1 MSDVA
6 GKGFKKYI
14 CIGLLAHVDAGKT
27 TLSESLLFENGAMR
41 ERGRVDKG
49 NVFLDTYAVE
59 KERGITVFSKQAV
72 LKGEAADIILMDTPG
87 HVDFSA
93 EMERTLQILDGAVL
107 VLSGVEGIQAHTRTL
122 WKLLQKYDIPVMIFV
137 NKTDRFENR
146 EEGAKLLAKLQEE
159 FGDHCVDFSEEVK
172 GTEPFYE
179 NIAVCEE
186 AALDLYMETGS
197 VPEEMTGKLIRER
210 KLFPCYFGSALK
222 GDGAGELLADMG
234 RYLGRQEYPGEFGAR
249 VYKISRDE
257 QGKRLTWLKV
267 TGGKLAVRDLLSVET
282 EDGTWEEKVS
292 QIRLYSGAKYDVASE
307 IGAGCVA
314 AVTGPEHTFA
324 GAGLGREQGILQP
337 LLEPVLSYEM
347 ILEEGY
353 DLVKALPLLRQL
365 EEEEPELHFALDEE
379 GKKLQL
385 RLMGEIQLQILQ
397 RQIRERFG
405 LEVSFGPG
413 AIVYKETISK
423 AVEGVGH
430 FEPLRHY
437 AEVHLLLEPGE
448 PGSGMQYAS
457 GCSEDV
463 LDGNWQRLV
472 LTHLRER
479 EHRGVLTGG
488 ALTDMKVTLMSGKAH
503 TKHTEG
509 GDFRQATYRAVR
521 QGLMQTESV
530 LLEPY
535 YDFCLEVPSA
545 LTGRAMTDL
554 DMLDAK
560 AFQPEMDGDMTQIR
574 GSAPVVCLQ
583 SYQKEVAAYTKGLGR
598 LSCTLKGYG
607 PCHNTGEVLAEK
619 AYDPERD
626 VRNPSSSVFCAH
638 GAGFVVP
645 WDEVGEYMHLPSI
658 LTNEQEPTD
667 GEIRRQAK
675 AESRSAQALT
685 IGTEEIDAILNKTAY
700 ANRKD
705 APISRKGIPARRRRQ
720 EKEGISIPSRARMY
734 QPQEKKPEYLLVD
747 GYNIIFAWKELKE
760 LAAVSLD
767 GARGRLL
774 DILCNYQGIRGCELI
789 AVFDAYRLE
798 GHVEEMVDYHN
809 IHVVYT
815 KEAETADRFI
825 EKFAHEHA
833 SRYRISVAT
842 SDGLE
847 QIIIRGAGCGLIS
860 ARELEEEIHRANAH
874 ILQEYEEKQ
883 ESGRVYLGDMDFN
896 PFFPSQ

>member
-1 MSDVA
+1 M
-6 GKGFKKYI
+6 GEQEPKKAKKTI
-14 CIGLLAHVDAGKT
+14 CAGLLAHVDAGKT
-27 TLSESLLFENGAMR
+27 TLSESLLFERGVLR

-49 NVFLDTYAVE
+49 DAFLDTYAVE

-72 LKGEAADIILMDTPG
+72 LKGEETDIILMDTPG

-93 EMERTLQILDGAVL
+93 EMERTLQVLDGAVL

-122 WKLLQKYDIPVMIFV
+122 WKLLLKYDIPVMIFI
-137 NKTDRFENR
+137 NKMDRWENTKDR
-146 EEGAKLLAKLQEE
+146 AELLAELQEA
-159 FGDHCVDFSEEVK
+159 FGDGCVDFSEKVK

-179 NIAVCEE
+179 NIAMCRE
-186 AALDLYMETGS
+186 AALELYLETGRVS
-197 VPEEMTGKLIRER
+197 EEMTANLIRER
-210 KLFPCYFGSALK
+210 KLFPCYFGSALN
-222 GDGAGELLADMG
+222 GDGVRELLTDMDK
-234 RYLGRQEYPGEFGAR
+234 YWGRQEYPCEFGAR

-267 TGGKLAVRDLLSVET
+267 TGGKLAVRDILSVET

-292 QIRLYSGAKYDVASE
+292 QIRLYSGAKYETPSE

-337 LLEPVLSYEM
+337 LLEPVLSYEL

-353 DLVKALPLLRQL
+353 DLIKALPLLRQL
-365 EEEEPELHFALDEE
+365 EEEEPELHFEWDEE

-397 RQIRERFG
+397 RQIKERFG
-405 LEVSFGPG
+405 LEASFGPG
-413 AIVYKETISK
+413 NIVYKETIAGS
-423 AVEGVGH
+423 VEGVGH

-448 PGSGMQYAS
+448 AGSGMQYAS

-463 LDGNWQRLV
+463 LDRNWQRLV

-479 EHRGVLTGG
+479 EHRGVLTGA
-488 ALTDMKVTLMSGKAH
+488 ALTDVKVTLMSGKAH

-521 QGLMQTESV
+521 QGLMQAESV

-535 YDFCLEVPSA
+535 YDFVLEVPA
-545 LTGRAMTDL
+545 ELTGRAMTDL

-560 AFQPEMDGDMTQIR
+560 AFQPEMEGSMTRIR
-574 GSAPVVCLQ
+574 GSAPAVCLQ

-619 AYDPERD
+619 GYDPERD

-645 WDEVGEYMHLPSI
+645 WDEAGEYMHLPSI
-658 LTNEQEPTD
+658 LEKEQELTD
-667 GEIRRQAK
+667 GEIRRQAEK
-675 AESRSAQALT
+675 ASRSGQALT

-700 ANRKD
+700 ANRRD
-705 APISRKGIPARRRRQ
+705 SSLSRKGIPAKRPRA
-720 EKEGISIPSRARMY
+720 EKENASVPPRARTY
-734 QPQEKKPEYLLVD
+734 RPQEKKPEYLLVD

-760 LAAVSLD
+760 LAAVNLD

-798 GHVEEMVDYHN
+798 GHAEEMAEYHN

-833 SRYRISVAT
+833 SRYQISVAT

-860 ARELEEEIHRANAH
+860 ARELEEEIRRANAH
-874 ILQEYEEKQ
+874 VLQEYEDKKEN
-883 ESGRVYLGDMDFN
+883 GRVYLGDL
-896 PFFPSQ
+896 FPRTDE

>member
-1 MSDVA
+1 MGA
-6 GKGFKKYI
+6 GKEGRKAKKYI
-14 CIGLLAHVDAGKT
+14 CVGLLAHVDAGKT
-27 TLSESLLFENGAMR
+27 TLSESLLFQNGALR
-41 ERGRVDKG
+41 ERGRVDRG
-49 NVFLDTYAVE
+49 DAFLDTYAVE
-59 KERGITVFSKQAV
+59 KERGITVFSKQA
-72 LKGEAADIILMDTPG
+72 LLTGEDTDIILMDTPG

-93 EMERTLQILDGAVL
+93 EMERTLQVLDGAVL

-122 WKLLQKYDIPVMIFV
+122 WKLLQKYEIPVMIFV
-137 NKTDRFENR
+137 NKMDRCKTIKEKA
-146 EEGAKLLAKLQEE
+146 ELLMQLQEE
-159 FGDHCVDFSEEVK
+159 FGDGCVDFSQAVK
-172 GTEPFYE
+172 GTESFYE
-179 NIAVCEE
+179 NIAMCGESVLE
-186 AALDLYMETGS
+186 LFLETGN
-197 VPEEMTGKLIRER
+197 VPEEMTQKLIRVR
-210 KLFPCYFGSALK
+210 KLFPCYFGSALQEK
-222 GDGAGELLADMG
+222 DEGVGELLTDMG
-234 RYLGRQEYPGEFGAR
+234 RYLGQRDYPAQFGAR

-257 QGKRLTWLKV
+257 QGKRLTWMKV
-267 TGGKLAVRDLLSVET
+267 TGGTLAVRDILSVET
-282 EDGTWEEKVS
+282 EDGAWEEKIS
-292 QIRLYSGAKYDVASE
+292 QIRLYSGAKYEAAGE

-324 GAGLGREQGILQP
+324 GQGLGRENGVNLP
-337 LLEPVLSYEM
+337 LLEPVLSYGL

-365 EEEEPELHFALDEE
+365 EEEEPELHFSLDEE

-413 AIVYKETISK
+413 NIVYKETIAA

-448 PGSGMQYAS
+448 PGSGMQFAS

-463 LDGNWQRLV
+463 LDRNWQRLV

-479 EHRGVLTGG
+479 EHRGVLTGA
-488 ALTDMKVTLMSGKAH
+488 ALTDTKVTLMSGKAH
-503 TKHTEG
+503 AKHTEG

-535 YDFCLEVPSA
+535 YDFLLEVPSG

-554 DMLDAK
+554 DILYAK
-560 AFQPEMDGDMTQIR
+560 AFQPEMAGEMTMIR
-574 GSAPVVCLQ
+574 GSAPAVCLQ
-583 SYQKEVAAYTKGLGR
+583 SYQKEVTAYTKGLGR

-607 PCHNTGEVLAEK
+607 PCHNTGEVLAQK
-619 AYDPERD
+619 DYDPERD

-645 WDEVGEYMHLPSI
+645 WDEVRAYMHLPSI
-658 LTNEQEPTD
+658 LTKEPDKT
-667 GEIRRQAK
+667 EAQVRRQAQK
-675 AESRSAQALT
+675 ESRSASALT

-705 APISRKGIPARRRRQ
+705 SPLSRKGISARRRQ
-720 EKEGISIPSRARMY
+720 TLKESSSLPSRSRTY
-734 QPQEKKPEYLLVD
+734 QSQEKKPEYLLVD

-760 LAAVSLD
+760 LAAVNLD

-798 GHVEEMVDYHN
+798 GHAEEMTQYHN
-809 IHVVYT
+809 IRVVYT

-825 EKFAHEHA
+825 EKFAHQHA
-833 SRYRISVAT
+833 AHYQISVAT

-860 ARELEEEIHRANAH
+860 ARELEEEILRANAH
-874 ILQEYEEKQ
+874 ILQEYEQKQ
-883 ESGRVYLGDMDFN
+883 ESGRVYLGDM
-896 PFFPSQ
+896 FPEPD